1 MSYSKFLASKDA
13 IAASVGI
20 AEPAFDASH
29 LFPFQRDLVRWAL
42 RRGRAALFADTGLGK
57 SRMQLTWAD
66 AVARATGGKA
76 LILAPLAVASQTVR
90 EGAAIGIDV
99 TYARSQAGAT
109 GAITIANYE
118 MLQHFDPREFTAVV
132 LDECFAAGTPVEV
145 VDVNGIV
152 TNRPIDLV
160 RAGDRIV
167 NASGIDTVSDVHR
180 REVPYAVRVRVA
192 GQEITASPNHPFF
205 TRRGWVSAQDLE
217 PGDYA
222 LEAAEAVRMVRG
234 EVLPEVASEQVRSVL
249 RQILLSEMAHEATG
263 TRCEGAH
270 AGDRKEARGVGSE
283 VVGDRVSGSG
293 GWQGSCP
300 QVQSDESTRGSG
312 EGLPPIESHEART
325 FSAWGK
331 RSSID
336 VAADGSAD
344 CAWTDMGDGVCRVS
358 GPTGSGV
365 SDALQARLGA
375 ARATSRYRG
384 GWVLASQPE
393 GTRQEEGREA
403 GFARVDGIEVLEQ
416 GHPELDRIRDA
427 DGKLYFYDLGGTRH
441 PSFSV
446 GGILVHNSS
455 CLKDYTSSTRTAIIE
470 AFAATPYRLACTAT
484 PSPNDFTELGNHAE
498 FLGIMRRVE
507 MLSQYFAHDGGSTQD
522 WTLKGHAKE
531 AFWRW
536 VCSWA
541 CLVKRPSDLGYDDAG
556 YDLPALNMHEHIV
569 PATQE
574 QAHAQG
580 FLFAKAA
587 AGLTEQRQARKASMS
602 DRVKLAIDIVAAEP
616 DEAWVVWCELNDESD
631 ALAEGIPGAIEVRGS
646 QKDDVKEALLTGFA
660 SSAHRIIVTKP
671 SIAGFGLNWQHSARV
686 VFVGITHSFEQF
698 YQAVRRQWRFGQARP
713 VECHIITSEIE
724 GSVLANLRRKEA
736 DAAKLAEEMR
746 RYTAAIVSENIR
758 SADREQDSYE
768 PTMPMMIPQWMTSE
782 TATRSEAFAVG
793 KVKPGKGQKSKTKE
807 ARQ

>member
-20 AEPAFDASH
+20 AEPVFDASH

-57 SRMQLTWAD
+57 TRMQLTWAD
-66 AVARATGGKA
+66 AVARATGGKV
-76 LILAPLAVASQTVR
+76 LMLAPLAVASQTVR
-90 EGAAIGIDV
+90 EGATIGIEV
-99 TYARSQAGAT
+99 TYARSQAGVT
-109 GAITIANYE
+109 GAIAIANYE
-118 MLQHFDPREFTAVV
+118 MLQHFDPCEFVAVV
-132 LDECFAAGTPVEV
+132 LDE
-145 VDVNGIV
+145 
-152 TNRPIDLV
+152 
-160 RAGDRIV
+160 
-167 NASGIDTVSDVHR
+167 
-180 REVPYAVRVRVA
+180 
-192 GQEITASPNHPFF
+192 
-205 TRRGWVSAQDLE
+205 
-217 PGDYA
+217 
-222 LEAAEAVRMVRG
+222 
-234 EVLPEVASEQVRSVL
+234 
-249 RQILLSEMAHEATG
+249 
-263 TRCEGAH
+263 
-270 AGDRKEARGVGSE
+270 
-283 VVGDRVSGSG
+283 
-293 GWQGSCP
+293 
-300 QVQSDESTRGSG
+300 
-312 EGLPPIESHEART
+312 
-325 FSAWGK
+325 
-331 RSSID
+331 
-336 VAADGSAD
+336 
-344 CAWTDMGDGVCRVS
+344 
-358 GPTGSGV
+358 
-365 SDALQARLGA
+365 
-375 ARATSRYRG
+375 
-384 GWVLASQPE
+384 
-393 GTRQEEGREA
+393 
-403 GFARVDGIEVLEQ
+403 
-416 GHPELDRIRDA
+416 
-427 DGKLYFYDLGGTRH
+427 
-441 PSFSV
+441 
-446 GGILVHNSS
+446 SS
-455 CLKDYTSSTRTAIIE
+455 CLKDYTSSTRNAIIE

-536 VCSWA
+536 VCSWS

-602 DRVKLAIDIVAAEP
+602 DRVNLAIDIVAAEP
-616 DEAWVVWCELNDESD
+616 SEAWVVWCELNDESD
-631 ALAEGIPGAIEVRGS
+631 ALADGISGAVEVRGS

-660 SSAHRIIVTKP
+660 SGVHRIIVTKP

-698 YQAVRRQWRFGQARP
+698 YQAVRRQWRFGQTRP

-724 GSVLANLRRKEA
+724 GSVLASLRRKEA

-768 PTMPMMIPQWMTSE
+768 PTVPMTIPPWLTSE
-782 TATRSEAFAVG
+782 TATKPARPEAFAVG